1 MAAGYLAQYLKPLDP
16 LIEDPGVIEIV
27 FNGDGKCFVERRG
40 CSDMV
45 RAEAFDQ
52 APASLRDTANMA
64 GNASKTKLTETSP
77 LLSTSIEHLG
87 AMLRVQAV
95 IEPASRAGTVLSFR
109 IFRPGASGEPKSFT
123 FLRKDVTVSQEEERR
138 AKLETIQKLAQAG
151 DVDAVLK
158 TALDLELNTI
168 ISGGTS
174 TGKTELGRRML
185 WLMDKSERLVTIEDS
200 YELRPTHENV
210 VSLIAERSEQ
220 SPRSADRLLQATLR
234 LRPDRI
240 IVGELRGSEAAT
252 FLEAI
257 NTGHGG
263 SFTTLHAT
271 TARKAMDRLALMV
284 MSKGTQLQYSEVLR
298 YLKSTID
305 LVIQTA
311 QDDDTRGIAEVYLPP
326 LGEQGKGS

>member
-40 CSDMV
+40 CARMA
-45 RAEAFDQ
+45 RAEAFDLP
-52 APASLRDTANMA
+52 PAALRDTANMA
-64 GNASKTKLTETSP
+64 GNTSKTKLTETSP

-138 AKLETIQKLAQAG
+138 AKLETIQTLAQAG

-284 MSKGTQLQYSEVLR
+284 MSKGTQLQYSEVMR

-311 QDDDTRGIAEVYLPP
+311 QDDDMRGIAEVYLPP
-326 LGEQGKGS
+326 LEGQDLL